1 MYHTSL
7 STKFKDLSI
16 SIVDSSN
23 IRAFYSNNGGL
34 HLDNTDLGRL
44 AVNLKLKICKLW
56 CEPEPLN
63 DNYDKE
69 MLHENASNLWSQKNL
84 THEFSTS
91 DKVATERKDEK
102 SSLGSL
108 KIRNVN

>member
-1 MYHTSL
+1 M
-7 STKFKDLSI
+7 
-16 SIVDSSN
+16 
-23 IRAFYSNNGGL
+23 
-34 HLDNTDLGRL
+34 
-44 AVNLKLKICKLW
+44 
-56 CEPEPLN
+56 N

-69 MLHENASNLWSQKNL
+69 MLRENASNLWSQKNL